1 MRIYSFF
8 LPFGSTASTVIWSSM
23 PNCFIASFINK
34 PFRFLK
40 NCFKV
45 LFGKYSWIGYCDV
58 KDNEKSKLPKIKK
71 GIFDPSASIS
81 RNGLTEE
88 EKEHLNLMYAR
99 DYSLSKDIHFFLR
112 ALRK

>member
-1 MRIYSFF
+1 LFLFIKEPFKFF
-8 LPFGSTASTVIWSSM
+8 
-23 PNCFIASFINK
+23 
-34 PFRFLK
+34 K

-58 KDNEKSKLPKIKK
+58 KEHEKSKLPKIKK
-71 GIFDPSASIS
+71 GIFDPSANIS
-81 RNGLTEE
+81 RTGLTEE

-112 ALRK
+112 ALKK